1 MRAEP
6 APAPPPAR
14 ASVGYNAW
22 LLAVGTVAAR
32 VAMFG
37 LGIVLAR
44 FLGPEGYGAY
54 ALALAI
60 GFVLQ
65 PIADL
70 GLTPYLARE
79 TARSRAATEA
89 ALPTIMGA
97 KTVMIG
103 LTYVVT
109 LAITAAF
116 VDDAELLAVIAVVVL
131 SVLIDGY
138 SGLGFAYFQGREV
151 MAYEAKLT
159 ATMAIVRALGS
170 IALAVTFERLGPVV
184 AWTLFVALLQA
195 ILTLRR
201 LGGAIDGPTCC
212 APAPVGAGALAQCR
226 GRGAD
231 GHLRDGVPADRLRPA
246 RRDRRRGGGRDLR
259 RGVHA
264 DDGRPDRAG
273 DARHGAHTVF
283 ARTHEREPEKFERS
297 WHDGVQGAL
306 LIALPVALVTSLL
319 AGPIIARFYGAEFA
333 DSAVVLAII
342 IWICPLGALSLVAQ
356 AVLRGARREAFLTG
370 VSGACALLNLL
381 ANLWAIPRHGVL
393 GASWVTVGTEVLN
406 VLVLAGI
413 VIRLGLVPRPI
424 FPWLRAGLS
433 LSAATAVVTVLDE
446 VPVELAVAAG
456 LAAPCRGAHRHGG
469 DGRLGAVLAR
479 VRRDGRERPSRTVSH
494 DGSRRSGRRP

>member
-1 MRAEP
+1 MTAEP
-6 APAPPPAR
+6 TPVPQPAR
-14 ASVGYNAW
+14 ASVSYNAW
-22 LLAVGTVAAR
+22 LLGVGTIAAR

-44 FLGPEGYGAY
+44 FLGPEGYGTY
-54 ALALAI
+54 SLALAI

-89 ALPTIMGA
+89 ALPTIMAA
-97 KTVMIG
+97 KTAMIG

-109 LAITAAF
+109 LVITAVF
-116 VDDAELLAVIAVVVL
+116 VDDSELLAVIAVLVF

-151 MAYEAKLT
+151 MAFEAKLT

-170 IALAVTFERLGPVV
+170 IALAVAFERLEPVV
-184 AWTLFVALLQA
+184 AWTLLTALLQA
-195 ILTLRR
+195 GLTLRR
-201 LGGAIDGPTCC
+201 LGGAIDGRHPLR
-212 APAPVGAGALAQCR
+212 PRRRSAPVHWRSVAAMGLMAIFVTAYLRIDSVLLGVLVDEAAVGIYAAAYTLMMGAQIAPTMLATALT
-226 GRGAD
+226 
-231 GHLRDGVPADRLRPA
+231 P
-246 RRDRRRGGGRDLR
+246 
-259 RGVHA
+259 
-264 DDGRPDRAG
+264 
-273 DARHGAHTVF
+273 VF
-283 ARTHEREPEKFERS
+283 ARTHERDPGQFERS

-333 DSAVVLAII
+333 ESAEVLAII

-356 AVLRGARREAFLTG
+356 AVLRGARREALLTS
-370 VSGACALLNLL
+370 VSGACAVLNLL
-381 ANLWAIPRHGVL
+381 ANLWAIPRYGVL

-424 FPWLRAGLS
+424 FPWLRAGLA
-433 LSAATAVVTVLDE
+433 LSALAAVAIVLGD
-446 VPVELAVAAG
+446 VLVELAVAAG
-456 LAAPCRGAHRHGG
+456 LAAYAAVLIATGATGG
-469 DGRLGAVLAR
+469 FERAVLAR
-479 VRRDGRERPSRTVSH
+479 VRRAGRERP
-494 DGSRRSGRRP
+494 